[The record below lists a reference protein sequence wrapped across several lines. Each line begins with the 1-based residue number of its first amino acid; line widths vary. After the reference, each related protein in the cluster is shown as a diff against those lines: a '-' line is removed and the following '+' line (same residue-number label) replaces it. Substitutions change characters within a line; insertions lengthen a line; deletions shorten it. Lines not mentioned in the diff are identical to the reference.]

1 MITPPDCNARLSP
14 SADLPLAV
22 GPAINTAL
30 FRPLRD
36 LFMSVLC
43 LIANPAEPAL
53 DAKLVAAIQHE
64 TGGEINWLHQR
75 VACEIISPKA
85 ADPLPTARQHLAGRP
100 VDAALIPLA
109 NRRKKLLVADMD
121 STMIDQ
127 ECIDEIA
134 DAVGIKAEVAAITQR
149 AMNGEL
155 DFATALRTRVALVKG
170 LERKV
175 IEEIRRERITL
186 APGGRALVQTM
197 KAYGA
202 YTSMVSGGFTF
213 FADYYGKR
221 IGFDEAVANILAF
234 DGDVLSGT
242 VPDPI
247 VDKTTKVT
255 RLLTLAE
262 ERGIPVSETMAV
274 GDGANDLDMIKAA
287 GMGVALHAKP
297 FVADQADARIDHG
310 DLTALLYLQGYNE
323 DDFVR

>member
-1 MITPPDCNARLSP
+1 
-14 SADLPLAV
+14 
-22 GPAINTAL
+22 
-30 FRPLRD
+30 
-36 LFMSVLC
+36 MSVLC

-53 DAKLVAAIQHE
+53 DTRLVEAIEHE

-75 VACEIISPKA
+75 IACEIISPEI
-85 ADPLPTARQHLAGRP
+85 ADPLSVARSLTAGKP
-100 VDAALIPLA
+100 VDAALVPLA
-109 NRRKKLLVADMD
+109 HRRKKLLVADMD

-155 DFATALRTRVALVKG
+155 DFAEALRTRVALVKG
-170 LERKV
+170 LNRSV
-175 IEEIRRERITL
+175 IEHIRRERITL
-186 APGGRALVQTM
+186 AAGGRVLVQTM
-197 KAYGA
+197 KAYGG

-221 IGFDEAVANILAF
+221 IGFDETIANVLEF
-234 DGDVLSGT
+234 DGEVLTGN

-247 VDKTTKVT
+247 VDKTTKLT
-255 RLLTLAE
+255 RLQTLARE
-262 ERGIPVSETMAV
+262 QNIATADTMAV

-287 GMGVALHAKP
+287 GLGVALHAKP
-297 FVADQADARIDHG
+297 FVAAEASVQIDHG

-323 DDFVR
+323 EDFIR